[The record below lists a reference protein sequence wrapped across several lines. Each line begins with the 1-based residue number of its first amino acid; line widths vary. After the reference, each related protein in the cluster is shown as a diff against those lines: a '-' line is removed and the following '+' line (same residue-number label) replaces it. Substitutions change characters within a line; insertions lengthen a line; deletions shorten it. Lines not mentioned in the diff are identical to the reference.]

1 MIKIRVENLCVKFGE
16 YQALKGVSFEVKA
29 GDFVGIIGPNGA
41 GKTTLLKVI
50 IGEIRDYIGRV
61 EVYGSMGYQPQLNTV
76 NREFPMDLL
85 TYVSLPLYVKS
96 RKISKNEKEKA
107 LKMLE
112 RVGLKSRANALVG
125 NLSGGELQRA
135 SLARALLA
143 DADIL
148 LLDEPDSGVDEM
160 GKNTFYELLY
170 NVKKERDLTIV
181 MVSHDIGLV
190 FKECTTIMCLNK
202 TLHCHAPTEKISPDK
217 LKEMFGQF
225 DLWIRADKHYEVEH
239 RERSI

>member
-1 MIKIRVENLCVKFGE
+1 MMKIRVENLSVKFGE
-16 YQALKGVSFEVKA
+16 YYALKDVSFEIKA

-50 IGEIRDYIGRV
+50 IGEIRDYNGKV
-61 EVYGSMGYQPQLNTV
+61 EVYGKIGYQPQLSTV
-76 NREFPMDLL
+76 NREFPMDVL
-85 TYVSLPLYVKS
+85 TYISLPLYVKNRRFS
-96 RKISKNEKEKA
+96 KIEKERA
-107 LKMLE
+107 LKMLKK
-112 RVGLKSRANALVG
+112 VGLEDKANDLVG

-135 SLARALLA
+135 SLARALLS

-160 GKNTFYELLY
+160 GKSTFYELLY
-170 NVKKERDLTIV
+170 DFKKEGNLTIV

-190 FKECTTIMCLNK
+190 FKECSTIMCLNK
-202 TLHCHAPTEKISPDK
+202 TLHCHGPTEKISPDK

-225 DLWIRADKHYEVEH
+225 DVWIRGDKHYEIEH
-239 RERSI
+239 WERSM

>member
-16 YQALKGVSFEVKA
+16 YQALKSVSFEVKA

-50 IGEIRDYIGRV
+50 IGEIKDYTGKV
-61 EVYGSMGYQPQLNTV
+61 EVYGKMGYQPQLNTV
-76 NREFPMDLL
+76 NREFPMDVFTYILL
-85 TYVSLPLYVKS
+85 PVYVKN
-96 RKISKNEKEKA
+96 RRFAKKDRERA
-107 LKMLE
+107 LEMLK
-112 RVGLKSRANALVG
+112 RVGLEDKAHSLVG
-125 NLSGGELQRA
+125 DLSGGELQRA
-135 SLARALLA
+135 SLARALLS

-160 GKNTFYELLY
+160 GKSTFYELLY
-170 NVKKERDLTIV
+170 DVKKERDLTIV

-190 FKECTTIMCLNK
+190 FRECSTIMCLNK
-202 TLHCHAPTEKISPDK
+202 TLHCHGPTEKISPDK

-225 DLWIRADKHYEVEH
+225 DLWIRADKHYEMEH
-239 RERSI
+239 RERSM